1 MAQQD
6 ATLDQLKKA
15 LTAIK
20 ELRARLDTVEK
31 ARTEPIAII
40 GMGCRFPGADSPE
53 QFWDLLANGVDAISE
68 TPADRWKLDEL
79 YDPDPAAP
87 GKISSRWGGYLRD
100 VDRFDPFFFGISP
113 KEAAWMD
120 PQQRLLLEVAW
131 EALESAGQTREQ
143 LTGSLTG
150 VFVGVHSHSTDYYL
164 MQVQDADAIDTYTG
178 TGTSHSVVGGRL
190 SYLFDWQGPNV
201 TLDTACS
208 SSLVAVHLA
217 VQSLRNRESNLALAG
232 GVNIMLSPEF
242 TITASRMHMLAPD
255 GRCKTFDQRAD
266 GFVRGEGAGVVVLK
280 RLSDA
285 LADGD
290 KVLAVIRGSAVNQD
304 GKSNGLTAP
313 NSLSQMA
320 VIRAAMANGGVT
332 PEQISYVEAHGTGT
346 ALGDPIEVEALA
358 GVMGGQS
365 GQTCYLGSAKS
376 NIGHLEGA
384 AGVAGLIKVVL
395 SMQHGQ
401 IPPLLHFT
409 GLNPHISFE
418 NTPFAV
424 TADLRSWDSGANR
437 RLAGISSFGWSGTN
451 AHVIVEEA
459 PAAESAAIV
468 QGDAAILLPL
478 SAHTPQALS
487 ALAAAYHEW
496 LIAADA
502 PPLPQIAATAALR
515 RTQHEYRLAL
525 AGRTHAELA
534 EAAGAFAAGNVAVN
548 AAAGRKDPDAAAK
561 VVFVFPGQGGQ
572 WFGMARGLLEREPVF
587 REAMERCEAALRPHV
602 DWSLLEQLNLPEE
615 QSRLNDIDVIQPT
628 LFAVQVSLAAMWRA
642 WGVEPDAILG
652 HSLGEV
658 AGAYVAGALSLEDA
672 AKVICQRSR
681 LMKRVAGKGAM
692 GVVGLSVE
700 QAEAALRGYEGRL
713 SVAVSNSPRSTVIS
727 GEPAALDEVLNRLRA
742 ENIFARAV
750 KVDVAS
756 HSPQMDALRPELVK
770 TLVGLKPHAGHIPI
784 FSTVTTEV
792 LSGAELTPDY
802 WGRNLRQPVQFA
814 MMAERLLHDGHTLFV
829 ELSPHPVLLSA
840 LEDMF
845 HHTGI
850 AGTTIASML
859 REQDE
864 QVILLRGLG
873 ALFAAG
879 YAVDWTRLYP
889 AKLPPVS
896 LPAYPWQR
904 GRYWIEQKP
913 ASGWTAKGGHPLIG
927 QRLPDL
933 AHMPG
938 SAFWQNQF
946 DTRFQ
951 RAIREQFGDETVS
964 EVVIEAMVLAA
975 ANQLYGEAGHRVS
988 ELTMS
993 ESLEAAPG
1001 TVIQCALVEEADHT
1015 AFHIYCRAADAAE
1028 WINCADGILQ
1038 VEPVQTEWLYEP
1050 GWVAVPA
1057 PAAPGVLNGDW
1068 LIFVDPAGVGVE
1080 LAERIH
1086 AGGGRSTLVL
1096 PSAEDSVAALVIDAG
1111 NPDAYAQVLRQFD
1124 SPPQGIVY
1132 LWGSAN
1138 DSDALSGSVSALYLA
1153 QALAQMP
1160 WSGQTRL
1167 WLVTRGTQR
1176 ETAEAY
1182 LANAPLWGLGRT
1194 FALEYPQLWGGLI
1207 DLPLNSNGIT
1217 DAERLLNEIAAP
1229 GADDQIAYSAHDR
1242 YVARLMRGDYHPG
1255 QMELNWRD
1263 DSTYL
1268 ITGGLRGLG
1277 LLFAEWLAEQGVR
1290 HLVLVGRSGASDAA
1304 MPTLNKLEQM
1314 GVQVVIARTDISDYA
1329 DLQRAFA
1336 EMQATM
1342 PPLRGVIH
1350 SAAVIDDAPLLS
1362 QDAEHFRKAMAAKVD
1377 GTRNLH
1383 LLTRD
1388 LNLDCFVAFSS
1399 FASVFGSPGQA
1410 NYAAANAY
1418 QDALMH
1424 HRREQGLPALCI
1436 NWGAWGQIGLAAE
1449 MGDYFRRIGLEM
1461 MRPDWAVAA
1470 LPYLLR
1476 AGAVQ
1481 TVVAAVNWE
1490 TFAANYA
1497 AQRGRAFLE
1506 RFAVVE
1512 SESSATPAVD
1522 FAALLEVT
1530 APNKRHDLLLGAV
1543 CDEVAAVLGFS
1554 PASALDLRRGFFKM
1568 GMDSL
1573 MSVQLRNRLE
1583 AKLGRFLPPTVAL
1596 EYPTVEALTGYLAA
1610 EVFMLDE
1617 TVGTAPPQ
1625 QSDDGAALENMTD
1638 ADLLALLDDELS
1650 ALDKLMGDE
1659 G

>member
-20 ELRARLDTVEK
+20 ELRARLDAVER
-31 ARTEPIAII
+31 ARAEPIAII
-40 GMGCRFPGADSPE
+40 GMGCRFPGADSPQ
-53 QFWDLLANGVDAISE
+53 QFWELLANGVDAISE

-79 YDPDPAAP
+79 YDPDPEAP
-87 GKISSRWGGYLRD
+87 GKVASRWGGYLRD

-120 PQQRLLLEVAW
+120 PQQRILLEVAW
-131 EALESAGQTREQ
+131 EALEDAGQTREQ
-143 LTGSLTG
+143 LAGSLTG
-150 VFVGVHSHSTDYYL
+150 VFIGIHSHSTDYYL
-164 MQVQDADAIDTYTG
+164 MQVQDIEAIDTYTG

-232 GVNIMLSPEF
+232 GVNLMLSPEF

-290 KVLAVIRGSAVNQD
+290 RVLAVIRGSAVNQD

-320 VIRAAMANGGVT
+320 VIRAALVNAGVA
-332 PEQISYVEAHGTGT
+332 PEEISYIEAHGTGT

-358 GVMGGQS
+358 GILGGAP
-365 GQTCYLGSAKS
+365 GDRVCYLGSAKS

-384 AGVAGLIKVVL
+384 AGIAGLIKVVL
-395 SMQHGQ
+395 SMQRQ
-401 IPPLLHFT
+401 QLPPLLHFT

-418 NTPFAV
+418 GTPFAV
-424 TADLRSWDSGANR
+424 TTELRPWDAGTGR
-437 RLAGISSFGWSGTN
+437 RLAGVSSFGWSGTN

-459 PAAESAAIV
+459 PVVEAAPITS
-468 QGDAAILLPL
+468 GDDAVLLPL
-478 SAHTPQALS
+478 SAHTPRALG
-487 ALAAAYHEW
+487 ALAAAYHDW
-496 LIAADA
+496 LTAADA
-502 PPLPQIAATAALR
+502 PPLAQIAASAALR
-515 RTQHEYRLAL
+515 RTHHEYRLAL
-525 AGRTHAELA
+525 AGRTRAELA
-534 EAAGAFAAGNVAVN
+534 EAAGAFAAGNLAIN

-587 REAMERCEAALRPHV
+587 REALERCEAALRPHV

-628 LFAVQVSLAAMWRA
+628 LFAVQVSLAAMWRS

-658 AGAYVAGALSLEDA
+658 AGAHVAGALTLEDA
-672 AKVICQRSR
+672 AQVICLRSR
-681 LMKRVAGKGAM
+681 LMKRVAGQGAM

-700 QAEAALRGYEGRL
+700 QAEAILKGYEGRL
-713 SVAVSNSPRSTVIS
+713 SVAVSNSPRSTVIA
-727 GEPAALDEVLNRLRA
+727 GEPGALDEVLNRLRA

-756 HSPQMDALRPELVK
+756 HSPQMDALRPELVRGMA
-770 TLVGLKPHAGHIPI
+770 GLKPRAGSVPI
-784 FSTVTTEV
+784 YSTVTTEV

-814 MMAERLLHDGHTLFV
+814 PMAERLLHEGHTLFI

-840 LEDMF
+840 LDDLF
-845 HHTGI
+845 QHTGI

-864 QVILLRGLG
+864 QVILRRGLG
-873 ALFAAG
+873 ALYAAG

-889 AKLPPVS
+889 EKLPPVS
-896 LPAYPWQR
+896 LPTYPWQR
-904 GRYWIEQKP
+904 ERYWIEQKP
-913 ASGWTAKGGHPLIG
+913 ARGWATRGGHPLIG

-933 AHMPG
+933 ARLPG
-938 SAFWQNQF
+938 IAVWQNQF
-946 DTRFQ
+946 DARFQ
-951 RAIREQFGDETVS
+951 RALRQQFGDETIS
-964 EVVIEAMVLAA
+964 EVVVEALVLAA
-975 ANQLYGEAGHRVS
+975 ANQLYGETGHRVTS
-988 ELTMS
+988 LTLS
-993 ESLEAAPG
+993 DSPQIGPGSLIQIALTAES
-1001 TVIQCALVEEADHT
+1001 DHT
-1015 AFHIYCRAADAAE
+1015 AFHLYSRAAGDGEWQTCAE
-1028 WINCADGILQ
+1028 GELQ
-1038 VEPVQTEWLYEP
+1038 IEPVQTEWLCEP
-1050 GWVAVPA
+1050 GWVAAPA
-1057 PAAPGVLNGDW
+1057 PRTTEALSGDW
-1068 LIFVDPAGVGVE
+1068 LIFADAAGVGAQ
-1080 LAERIH
+1080 LAERIQ
-1086 AGGGRSTLVL
+1086 AQGGRTTLVL
-1096 PSAEDSVAALVIDAG
+1096 PDAGRAADEALVIDPDDA
-1111 NPDAYAQVLRQFD
+1111 DAYMQVLRRFD
-1124 SPPQGIVY
+1124 QPPQAVIY
-1132 LWGSAN
+1132 LWGSVG
-1138 DSDALSGSVSALYLA
+1138 DTDALSVSLSVLHLA
-1153 QALAQMP
+1153 QSLAQMP

-1176 ETAEAY
+1176 ETAEAC

-1207 DLPLNSNGIT
+1207 DLPLDSNGIT
-1217 DAERLLNEIAAP
+1217 DAERLLSEIAAP
-1229 GADDQIAYSAHDR
+1229 GADDQIAYSAHER
-1242 YVARLMRGDYHPG
+1242 CIARLMRGDYQLARKPFI
-1255 QMELNWRD
+1255 WRD
-1263 DSTYL
+1263 DSAYL

-1290 HLVLVGRSGASDAA
+1290 HLALMGRSGAPDAA
-1304 MPTLNKLEQM
+1304 LPTLNRLEQM
-1314 GVQVVIARTDISDYA
+1314 GVQVVIARADVSDYA

-1336 EMQATM
+1336 EIRAAM

-1350 SAAVIDDAPLLS
+1350 SAAVIADAPLLS
-1362 QDAEHFRKAMAAKVD
+1362 QDADHFRRAMAAKVD
-1377 GTRNLH
+1377 GSWNLH

-1388 LNLDCFVAFSS
+1388 LELDCFVAFSS

-1418 QDALMH
+1418 LDALMRY
-1424 HRREQGLPALCI
+1424 RREQGLPALCI
-1436 NWGAWGQIGLAAE
+1436 NWGAWGQVGLAAE
-1449 MGDYFRRIGLEM
+1449 MGAYFRRVGLEL
-1461 MRPDWAVAA
+1461 MRPDWAAAA

-1476 AGAVQ
+1476 AGATQ
-1481 TVVAAVNWE
+1481 AVVAAVNWE
-1490 TFAANYA
+1490 TFAANYT
-1497 AQRGRAFLE
+1497 AQRERAFLE
-1506 RFAVVE
+1506 RFAPRE
-1512 SESSATPAVD
+1512 AASHAPPVD
-1522 FAALLEVT
+1522 FAALLEAT
-1530 APNKRHDLLLGAV
+1530 APNKRHEALLGAV
-1543 CDEVAAVLGFS
+1543 RDEVAAVLGFS
-1554 PASALDLRRGFFKM
+1554 PSSALDLRRGFFKM

-1583 AKLGRFLPPTVAL
+1583 ARFGRFLPPTIAL
-1596 EYPTVEALTGYLAA
+1596 EYPTVEALTAYLAA
-1610 EVFMLDE
+1610 EVFKLDE
-1617 TVGTAPPQ
+1617 TADAVLQGDGRSAP
-1625 QSDDGAALENMTD
+1625 DNMTD

>member
-1 MAQQD
+1 VVQQD

-15 LTAIK
+15 LAAIK

-53 QFWDLLANGVDAISE
+53 QFWELLANGVDAISE

-79 YDPDPAAP
+79 YDPDPESP
-87 GKISSRWGGYLRD
+87 GKVASRWGGYIRD

-131 EALESAGQTREQ
+131 EALESAGQTRDQ
-143 LTGSLTG
+143 LAGSLTG

-164 MQVQDADAIDTYTG
+164 MQVQDTEAIDTYTG

-217 VQSLRNRESNLALAG
+217 VQSLRNRESNMALAG

-266 GFVRGEGAGVVVLK
+266 GFVRGEGAGMVVLK

-290 KVLAVIRGSAVNQD
+290 RVLAVIRGSAVNQD

-320 VIRAAMANGGVT
+320 VIRAALANGGVA
-332 PEQISYVEAHGTGT
+332 PEQVSYIEAHGTGT
-346 ALGDPIEVEALA
+346 TLGDPIEVEALA
-358 GVMGGQS
+358 GVLGS
-365 GQTCYLGSAKS
+365 STQTCYLGSAKS

-424 TADLRSWDSGANR
+424 TTELRDWDAGANR

-451 AHVIVEEA
+451 AHIIVEEA
-459 PAAESAAIV
+459 PAIEADPATE
-468 QGDAAILLPL
+468 GDTVALLPL

-487 ALAAAYHEW
+487 ALAAAYHTW
-496 LIAADA
+496 LSAEDV

-515 RTQHEYRLAL
+515 RTHHEYRLAL

-534 EAAGAFAAGNVAVN
+534 DAAGAFAAGTVAVT
-548 AAAGRKDPDAAAK
+548 AAYGRKDPDAAAR

-572 WFGMARGLLEREPVF
+572 WFGMARGLLESEPVF

-602 DWSLLEQLNLPEE
+602 DWSLLEQLNLSED
-615 QSRLNDIDVIQPT
+615 QARLNEIDVIQPT
-628 LFAVQVSLAAMWRA
+628 LFAIQVSLAALWRA

-681 LMKRVAGKGAM
+681 LMQRVAGQGAM
-692 GVVGLSVE
+692 GVVGLSIE
-700 QAEAALRGYEGRL
+700 QAEAVLHGYEGRL

-756 HSPQMDALRPELVK
+756 HSPQMDALRPELVR
-770 TLVGLKPHAGHIPI
+770 TLAGLKPRMGSIPI
-784 FSTVTTEV
+784 YSTVTTEV
-792 LSGAELTPDY
+792 LNGAELMPEY

-814 MMAERLLHDGHTLFV
+814 PMAERLLREGHTLFV

-840 LEDMF
+840 LDDLF

-850 AGTTIASML
+850 VGTTVASML
-859 REQDE
+859 REHDE

-873 ALFAAG
+873 ALYAAG
-879 YAVDWTRLYP
+879 YAVDWSRLYP
-889 AKLPPVS
+889 EKMLPVD

-913 ASGWTAKGGHPLIG
+913 AGRWTARGGDPLIG
-927 QRLPDL
+927 QRLPAL

-946 DTRFQ
+946 DARFQ
-951 RAIREQFGDETVS
+951 RAVREQFGDDTIS
-964 EVVIEAMVLAA
+964 ELVIEAMVLAA
-975 ANQLYGEAGHRVS
+975 ANQLYGETGHRIAA
-988 ELTMS
+988 LTLKDTLRADLGNTMQIA
-993 ESLEAAPG
+993 LTEA
-1001 TVIQCALVEEADHT
+1001 EDHA
-1015 AFHIYCRAADAAE
+1015 AFIVYCRAADATD
-1028 WINCADGILQ
+1028 WQTCADGLLQ
-1038 VEPVQTEWLYEP
+1038 IEPVQTDWLYEP
-1050 GWVAVPA
+1050 GWLAAPA
-1057 PAAPGVLNGDW
+1057 PDVTSAISGNW
-1068 LIFVDPAGVGVE
+1068 LIFADAAGVGAE
-1080 LAERIH
+1080 LAERLRE
-1086 AGGGRSTLVL
+1086 GGGQATLVL
-1096 PSAEDSVAALVIDAG
+1096 PDTGDHHDGALTID
-1111 NPDAYAQVLRQFD
+1111 PTDVDAYVRILNQFEQ
-1124 SPPQGIVY
+1124 PPHGIIY
-1132 LWGSAN
+1132 LWGSAAAV
-1138 DSDALSGSVSALYLA
+1138 DALSNSVSALYLT

-1160 WSGQTRL
+1160 WSGQARL

-1207 DLPLNSNGIT
+1207 DLPLDSNALT
-1217 DAERLLNEIAAP
+1217 DAERLFSEIGVP
-1229 GADDQIAYSAHDR
+1229 GLDDQIAYSAHER

-1255 QMELNWRD
+1255 QMPLNWRD
-1263 DSTYL
+1263 DGTYL
-1268 ITGGLRGLG
+1268 VTGGLRGLG

-1290 HLVLVGRSGASDAA
+1290 HLVLMGRSGAPEAA

-1314 GVQVVIARTDISDYA
+1314 GVQVVIARTDVSDYA

-1336 EMQATM
+1336 EIQATM

-1362 QDAEHFRKAMAAKVD
+1362 QNTERFRKAMVAKVD
-1377 GTRNLH
+1377 GTWNLH

-1388 LNLDCFVAFSS
+1388 LDLDCFVAFSS

-1436 NWGAWGQIGLAAE
+1436 NWGAWGQVGLAAE

-1461 MRPDWAVAA
+1461 MQPDWAVAS

-1506 RFAVVE
+1506 RFAAVE
-1512 SESSATPAVD
+1512 QPDSAAPTVN
-1522 FAALLEVT
+1522 FAALLEAT
-1530 APNKRHDLLLGAV
+1530 AAHKRHDVLLGAV
-1543 CDEVAAVLGFS
+1543 RDEVAAVLGFS
-1554 PASALDLRRGFFKM
+1554 PTSALDLRRGFFKM

-1596 EYPTVEALTGYLAA
+1596 EYPTVEALTSYLAA
-1610 EVFMLDE
+1610 EVFMLTD
-1617 TVGTAPPQ
+1617 TADVTPR
-1625 QSDDGAALENMTD
+1625 QSADGAALDDMTD